1 MSRPL
6 IHNPLK
12 RQVNSAIMNYHIND
26 INIIIGESISGLYET
41 LRNKGYYKV
50 LQEDLLKKNVC
61 PKLSDPT
68 ECQSNINKFWRYMTE
83 GLFSDETATGLCAAL
98 IPYGVNCDAER

>member
-1 MSRPL
+1 M
-6 IHNPLK
+6 K
-12 RQVNSAIMNYHIND
+12 YHIL
-26 INIIIGESISGLYET
+26 IGESISGLYET

-50 LQEDLLKKNVC
+50 LQEDILKKNVC

-98 IPYGVNCDAER
+98 IPYGVNCGAER